1 MFVMCLIS
9 LLHIP
14 GFSFGGGGTSLTGA
28 TPQSQ
33 TGFAPASTQPA
44 SGLSTL
50 GQQPQTG
57 FSFGA
62 PSTQATP
69 LAAATPT
76 TTASA
81 VKLNFG
87 STPSSTPSTG
97 ELCSGYVLYLILIFI
112 E

>member
-1 MFVMCLIS
+1 MIVMHVIS

-62 PSTQATP
+62 PSTQATA
-69 LAAATPT
+69 LTAATPA

-87 STPSSTPSTG
+87 STPNSTPSTG
-97 ELCSGYVLYLILIFI
+97 KLYYGYVLYLI
-112 E
+112 